1 MSPSF
6 VKNFVVGILYKKRGL
21 KREKQIFGEEQGA
34 CYIEAV
40 GVGQPEVGEQA
51 GEVAARSIF
60 FFY

>member
-1 MSPSF
+1 
-6 VKNFVVGILYKKRGL
+6 LYKKRGL